1 LKNKSAKESGYM
13 SYDLYETFDHFM
25 AMYNCNHDEIPNLE
39 AMIGHVKIYK
49 SIEENEAVKD
59 LSDELILIKKL
70 ERNSEIESILN
81 EYGYGIS
88 LEIFK
93 SYIDSMVKVL
103 SE

>member
-1 LKNKSAKESGYM
+1 M

-25 AMYNCNHDEIPNLE
+25 AMYYSNHDEIPNLK
-39 AMIGHVKIYK
+39 ALIDHSKIYK
-49 SIEENEAVKD
+49 LMEDDEAVKD
-59 LSDELILIKKL
+59 LSNELLLIKNL
-70 ERNSEIESILN
+70 EHNFEIENILSVN
-81 EYGYGIS
+81 GYGIS